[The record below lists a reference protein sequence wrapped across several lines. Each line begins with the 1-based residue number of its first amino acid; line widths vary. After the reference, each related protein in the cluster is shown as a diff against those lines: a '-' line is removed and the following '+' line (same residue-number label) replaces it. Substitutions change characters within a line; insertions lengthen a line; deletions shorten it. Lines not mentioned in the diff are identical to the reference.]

1 MRTFKDFNSCF
12 NWIEKAVEDSK
23 EISKEKIKKPTTTD
37 VKCIRRHLNNEY
49 RRAIEVGEVITVKS
63 DYAKYLKEI
72 GVVE

>member
-1 MRTFKDFNSCF
+1 M
-12 NWIEKAVEDSK
+12 K
-23 EISKEKIKKPTTTD
+23 EIKREEPKVEKEKVNKEEPKKPTTTD

>member
-1 MRTFKDFNSCF
+1 MK
-12 NWIEKAVEDSK
+12 EKTKV
-23 EISKEKIKKPTTTD
+23 EKIKVNKEEVKDNKEKNKEPTTTE

-49 RRAIEVGEVITVKS
+49 RRAIEFGEVITVKS